1 MTMTSTI
8 DAPAADASVAL
19 KFEPLTKHIG
29 CEVTGI
35 DLRQPVTPQAASAI
49 YRAWL
54 DHAVL
59 VFRDQD
65 LAQEDLVRVTGIFG
79 EFAPLGRP
87 AHTLPKGFTR
97 ILPNIMLIS
106 NIREN
111 GETIGALPDGE
122 MMFHHD
128 TIHRADPHKATLLY
142 SVEISTYGGDTL
154 FASGTA
160 AYDALDPATKQKL
173 EGLKAVNYYVY
184 NSVKRDDKQAVDASS
199 QAVHPVVRTHED
211 TNRKALYVN
220 RLMSVRIEG
229 MAEAESDALLDGL
242 FDHSEKP
249 EFVYTHVWRKGDL
262 IVWDNRCSSHART
275 DFPADQ
281 RRLLLRT
288 TVKGTCRPYWARP
301 LTCPCGDR
309 RACRFATSS
318 SAHQAR
324 RRSSRAA
331 RCGQ

>member
-1 MTMTSTI
+1 MRRPVASE
-8 DAPAADASVAL
+8 AAA
-19 KFEPLTKHIG
+19 
-29 CEVTGI
+29 
-35 DLRQPVTPQAASAI
+35 AI

-59 VFRDQD
+59 LFRDQD
-65 LAQEDLVRVTGIFG
+65 LTQEDLIRITGIFG

-87 AHTLPKGFTR
+87 RHTLPSGFSK

-128 TIHRADPHKATLLY
+128 TIHRDDPHKATLLY
-142 SVEISTYGGDTL
+142 SVEIPTYGGDTL
-154 FASGTA
+154 FASGAGAYETLDA
-160 AYDALDPATKQKL
+160 AMKKKL
-173 EGLKAVNYYVY
+173 EGLRAVNFYVY
-184 NSVKRDDKQAVDASS
+184 NSVKRNDKQAVDATS
-199 QAVHPVVRTHED
+199 QAVHPVVRTHEE
-211 TNRKALYVN
+211 TGRKALYVN

-229 MAEAESDALLDGL
+229 MAEAESDALLNVL

-288 TVKGTCRPYWARP
+288 TVKGACRPY
-301 LTCPCGDR
+301 
-309 RACRFATSS
+309 
-318 SAHQAR
+318 
-324 RRSSRAA
+324 
-331 RCGQ
+331 

>member
-1 MTMTSTI
+1 MSMVSTL
-8 DAPAADASVAL
+8 DEAATARQQAAPQFV
-19 KFEPLTKHIG
+19 PLTKHIG
-29 CEVTGI
+29 CEVKGI
-35 DLRQPVTPQAASAI
+35 DLRRPLEPDAAQAI
-49 YRAWL
+49 YRTWL
-54 DHAVL
+54 DYAVL

-65 LAQEDLVRVTGIFG
+65 LTQEDLIRVTALFG

-87 AHTLPKGFTR
+87 AHTLPKGFAK

-128 TIHRADPHKATLLY
+128 TIHRDDPHKATLLY
-142 SVEISTYGGDTL
+142 SVEIPTYGGDTL

-160 AYDALDPATKQKL
+160 AYDALDATMKAKL
-173 EGLKAVNYYVY
+173 DSRRAVNFYVY
-184 NSVKRDDKQAVDASS
+184 NSVKRDDKQGVDATS
-199 QAVHPVVRTHED
+199 QAVHPVVRTHEE
-211 TNRKALYVN
+211 TRRKALYVN
-220 RLMSVRIEG
+220 RLMSTRIED
-229 MAEAESDALLDGL
+229 MPEDESDKILDYL

-288 TVKGTCRPYWARP
+288 TVKGLGRPY
-301 LTCPCGDR
+301 
-309 RACRFATSS
+309 
-318 SAHQAR
+318 
-324 RRSSRAA
+324 
-331 RCGQ
+331 

>member
-1 MTMTSTI
+1 MSMTSTI
-8 DAPAADASVAL
+8 DAQTGREAATAPQF
-19 KFEPLTKHIG
+19 KPLTKYIG
-29 CEVTGI
+29 CEVAGI
-35 DLRQPVTPQAASAI
+35 DLREPVAPAAASAI

-59 VFRDQD
+59 LFRDQD
-65 LAQEDLVRVTGIFG
+65 LTQEDLIRVTGIFG

-87 AHTLPKGFTR
+87 KHTLPSGFSK

-128 TIHRADPHKATLLY
+128 TIHRDDPHKATLLY
-142 SVEISTYGGDTL
+142 SVEIPTHGGDTL

-160 AYDALDPATKQKL
+160 AYDTLDPAMKKKL
-173 EGLKAVNYYVY
+173 EGLRAVNFYVY
-184 NSVKRDDKQAVDASS
+184 NSVKRNDKQAVDATS
-199 QAVHPVVRTHED
+199 QAVHPVARTHEE
-211 TNRKALYVN
+211 TKRKALYVN

-229 MAEAESDALLDGL
+229 MPEAESDELLNFL

-249 EFVYTHVWRKGDL
+249 EFVYTHAWRKGDL

-288 TVKGTCRPYWARP
+288 TVKGTCKPY
-301 LTCPCGDR
+301 
-309 RACRFATSS
+309 
-318 SAHQAR
+318 
-324 RRSSRAA
+324 
-331 RCGQ
+331 

>member
-1 MTMTSTI
+1 MSMVSER
-8 DAPAADASVAL
+8 DAKADATSHAAP
-19 KFEPLTKHIG
+19 KFVPLTQHIG
-29 CEVTGI
+29 CEVKGI
-35 DLRQPVTPQAASAI
+35 DLRDPLEPAAASAI

-65 LAQEDLVRVTGIFG
+65 LTQEDLVRVTGIFG
-79 EFAPLGRP
+79 EFGPLGRP
-87 AHTLPKGFTR
+87 AHTLPSGFAK

-128 TIHRADPHKATLLY
+128 TIHRDDPHKATLLY
-142 SVEISTYGGDTL
+142 SVEIPTHGGDTL

-160 AYDALDPATKQKL
+160 AYDTLDPAMKKKL
-173 EGLKAVNYYVY
+173 EGLRAVNYYVY
-184 NSVKRDDKQAVDASS
+184 NSVKRDDKQGVNATS
-199 QAVHPVVRTHED
+199 QAIHPVVRTHDE
-211 TNRKALYVN
+211 TKRKALYVN

-229 MAEAESDALLDGL
+229 MPEADSDKTLNFL
-242 FDHSEKP
+242 FDHAEKP

-262 IVWDNRCSSHART
+262 IVWDNRNSSHART
-275 DFPADQ
+275 DFPSEQ

-288 TVKGTCRPYWARP
+288 TVKGNCRPY
-301 LTCPCGDR
+301 
-309 RACRFATSS
+309 
-318 SAHQAR
+318 
-324 RRSSRAA
+324 
-331 RCGQ
+331 

>member
-1 MTMTSTI
+1 MSMTSTI
-8 DAPAADASVAL
+8 DAKASRQTPPGPQF
-19 KFEPLTKHIG
+19 KPLTKYIG
-29 CEVTGI
+29 CEVSGI
-35 DLRQPVTPQAASAI
+35 DLREPVPATAADAI

-54 DHAVL
+54 DHGVL
-59 VFRDQD
+59 LFRDQQ
-65 LAQEDLVRVTGIFG
+65 LEQEDLIRVTGIFG

-87 AHTLPKGFTR
+87 KHTLPSGFSK

-122 MMFHHD
+122 MLFHHD
-128 TIHRADPHKATLLY
+128 TIHRDEPHKATLLY
-142 SVEISTYGGDTL
+142 SVEIPTYGGDTL

-160 AYDALDPATKQKL
+160 AYDTLDPAMKRKL
-173 EGLKAVNYYVY
+173 EGLRAVNYYVY
-184 NSVKRDDKQAVDASS
+184 NSVKRNDKQAVDASS
-199 QAVHPVVRTHED
+199 QAVHPVVRTHEE
-211 TNRKALYVN
+211 TKRKALYIN

-229 MAEAESDALLDGL
+229 MEEAESDALLNFL

-262 IVWDNRCSSHART
+262 IVWDNRCSSHARN

-288 TVKGTCRPYWARP
+288 TVKGTCKPY
-301 LTCPCGDR
+301 
-309 RACRFATSS
+309 
-318 SAHQAR
+318 
-324 RRSSRAA
+324 
-331 RCGQ
+331 

>member
-1 MTMTSTI
+1 MSMMI
-8 DAPAADASVAL
+8 DAEKSAAAL
-19 KFEPLTKHIG
+19 QLQPLSKHIG
-29 CEVTGI
+29 CEVKGI
-35 DLRQPVTPQAASAI
+35 DLREPVAPTTASAI

-65 LAQEDLVRVTGIFG
+65 LSQEDLIRVTGIFG

-87 AHTLPKGFTR
+87 AHTLPKGFAK

-128 TIHRADPHKATLLY
+128 TIHRDDPHKATLLY
-142 SVEISTYGGDTL
+142 SVEIPTYGGDTL

-160 AYDALDPATKQKL
+160 AYNALDLAMKRKL
-173 EGLKAVNYYVY
+173 QGLRAVNYYVY
-184 NSVKRDDKQAVDASS
+184 NSVKRNDEQGVNATS
-199 QAVHPVVRTHED
+199 QAVHPVVRTHDE
-211 TNRKALYVN
+211 TARKALYVN

-229 MAEAESDALLDGL
+229 MPQAESDAMLELL

-249 EFVYTHVWRKGDL
+249 EFVYRHVWRKGDL
-262 IVWDNRCSSHART
+262 VVWDNRCSSHART
-275 DFPADQ
+275 DFPSDQ

-288 TVKGTCRPYWARP
+288 TVRGMGRP
-301 LTCPCGDR
+301 
-309 RACRFATSS
+309 F
-318 SAHQAR
+318 
-324 RRSSRAA
+324 
-331 RCGQ
+331 

>member
-1 MTMTSTI
+1 MSMVS
-8 DAPAADASVAL
+8 SRESAL
-19 KFEPLTKHIG
+19 YTALQFVPLSRHIG
-29 CEVTGI
+29 CEVGGI
-35 DLRQPVTPQAASAI
+35 DLREPVAPEMAATI
-49 YRAWL
+49 YRAFL

-59 VFRDQD
+59 VFRGQD
-65 LAQEDLVRVTGIFG
+65 LAQEDLIRVTGIFG

-87 AHTLPKGFTR
+87 AHTLPKGFSR

-128 TIHRADPHKATLLY
+128 TIHRPDPHKATLLY
-142 SVEISTYGGDTL
+142 SVEIPTYGGDTL

-160 AYDALDPATKQKL
+160 AYDALDADLKAKL
-173 EGLKAVNYYVY
+173 AGRRAVNYYVY
-184 NSVKRDDKQAVDASS
+184 NSVVRGDKQGVDATS
-199 QAVHPVVRTHED
+199 QAVHPVVRTHDE

-220 RLMSVRIEG
+220 RLMSVRIED
-229 MAEAESDALLDGL
+229 MPEAESDALLEFL

-275 DFPADQ
+275 DFPSDQ

-288 TVKGTCRPYWARP
+288 TVKGTCKPY
-301 LTCPCGDR
+301 
-309 RACRFATSS
+309 
-318 SAHQAR
+318 
-324 RRSSRAA
+324 
-331 RCGQ
+331 

>member
-1 MTMTSTI
+1 MSMTSTI
-8 DAPAADASVAL
+8 DVKSSRQTPLAVQL
-19 KFEPLTKHIG
+19 KPLTKYIG
-29 CEVTGI
+29 CEVSGI
-35 DLRQPVTPQAASAI
+35 DLRKPVPPADAAAV

-54 DHAVL
+54 DHGVL
-59 VFRDQD
+59 LFRDQQ
-65 LAQEDLVRVTGIFG
+65 LEQEDLIRVTGIFG

-87 AHTLPKGFTR
+87 KHTLPSGFSK

-122 MMFHHD
+122 MLFHHD
-128 TIHRADPHKATLLY
+128 TIHRDEPHKATLLY
-142 SVEISTYGGDTL
+142 SVEIPTYGGDTL

-160 AYDALDPATKQKL
+160 AYDTLDPAMKQKL
-173 EGLKAVNYYVY
+173 EGLRAVNYYVY

-199 QAVHPVVRTHED
+199 QAVHPVARTHEE
-211 TNRKALYVN
+211 TKRKALYVN

-229 MAEAESDALLDGL
+229 MEEAESDALLNFL

-288 TVKGTCRPYWARP
+288 TVKGTCKPY
-301 LTCPCGDR
+301 
-309 RACRFATSS
+309 
-318 SAHQAR
+318 
-324 RRSSRAA
+324 
-331 RCGQ
+331 

>member
-1 MTMTSTI
+1 MSLMSTI
-8 DAPAADASVAL
+8 DTAAKRSAQTGL
-19 KFEPLTKHIG
+19 QFKPLTQYIG
-29 CEVTGI
+29 CEVSGI
-35 DLRQPVTPQAASAI
+35 DLRQPMSPADELAI
-49 YRAWL
+49 YGAWL

-59 VFRDQD
+59 LFRDQD
-65 LAQEDLVRVTGIFG
+65 LSQEDLIRVTGLFG

-87 AHTLPKGFTR
+87 KHTLPSGFSK

-128 TIHRADPHKATLLY
+128 TIHRDDPHKATLLY
-142 SVEISTYGGDTL
+142 SVEIPTHGGDTL

-160 AYDALDPATKQKL
+160 AYDTLDAATKKRL
-173 EGLKAVNYYVY
+173 DGLKAVNYYVY

-199 QAVHPVVRTHED
+199 QAVHPVVRTHDE
-211 TNRKALYVN
+211 TGRKSLYVN

-229 MAEAESDALLDGL
+229 MDEAESDALLNTL

-262 IVWDNRCSSHART
+262 IVWDNRNSSHART

-288 TVKGTCRPYWARP
+288 TVKGTCRPY
-301 LTCPCGDR
+301 
-309 RACRFATSS
+309 
-318 SAHQAR
+318 
-324 RRSSRAA
+324 
-331 RCGQ
+331 

>member
-1 MTMTSTI
+1 MSMTSTI
-8 DAPAADASVAL
+8 DVQADRQTPPAPQF
-19 KFEPLTKHIG
+19 KPLTKYIG
-29 CEVTGI
+29 CEVSGI
-35 DLRQPVTPQAASAI
+35 DLRQPVPPSAAAAI

-54 DHAVL
+54 DHGVL
-59 VFRDQD
+59 LFRDQQ
-65 LAQEDLVRVTGIFG
+65 LEQEDLVRVTGIFG
-79 EFAPLGRP
+79 DFAPLGRP
-87 AHTLPKGFTR
+87 KHTLPSGFSK

-128 TIHRADPHKATLLY
+128 TIHREDPHKATLLY
-142 SVEISTYGGDTL
+142 SVEIPTYGGDTL

-160 AYDALDPATKQKL
+160 AYDTLDPAMKQKL
-173 EGLKAVNYYVY
+173 EGLRAVNYYVY
-184 NSVKRDDKQAVDASS
+184 NSVKRNDKQAVDATS
-199 QAVHPVVRTHED
+199 QAVHPVVRTHEE
-211 TNRKALYVN
+211 TKRRALYVN

-229 MAEAESDALLDGL
+229 VEEAESDALLNFL
-242 FDHSEKP
+242 FDHSENP

-288 TVKGTCRPYWARP
+288 TVKGTCKPY
-301 LTCPCGDR
+301 
-309 RACRFATSS
+309 
-318 SAHQAR
+318 
-324 RRSSRAA
+324 
-331 RCGQ
+331 

>member
-1 MTMTSTI
+1 MSMTSTI
-8 DAPAADASVAL
+8 DVKSSRQTPLAVQL
-19 KFEPLTKHIG
+19 KPLTKYIG
-29 CEVTGI
+29 CEVSGI
-35 DLRQPVTPQAASAI
+35 DLRKPVPPADAAAV

-54 DHAVL
+54 DHGVL
-59 VFRDQD
+59 LFRDQQ
-65 LAQEDLVRVTGIFG
+65 LEQEDLIRVTGIFG

-87 AHTLPKGFTR
+87 KHTLPSGFSK

-122 MMFHHD
+122 MLFHHD
-128 TIHRADPHKATLLY
+128 TIHRDEPHKATLLY
-142 SVEISTYGGDTL
+142 SVEIPTYGGDTL

-160 AYDALDPATKQKL
+160 AYDTLDPAMKQKL
-173 EGLKAVNYYVY
+173 EGLRAVNYYVY

-199 QAVHPVVRTHED
+199 QAVHPVARTHEE
-211 TNRKALYVN
+211 TKRKALYVN

-229 MAEAESDALLDGL
+229 MEEAESDALLNFL

-288 TVKGTCRPYWARP
+288 TVEGTCKPY
-301 LTCPCGDR
+301 
-309 RACRFATSS
+309 
-318 SAHQAR
+318 
-324 RRSSRAA
+324 
-331 RCGQ
+331 

>member
-1 MTMTSTI
+1 MSMTSTI
-8 DAPAADASVAL
+8 DVKSSRQTPLAVQL
-19 KFEPLTKHIG
+19 KPLTKYIG
-29 CEVTGI
+29 CEVSGI
-35 DLRQPVTPQAASAI
+35 DLRKPVPPADAAAV

-54 DHAVL
+54 DHGVL
-59 VFRDQD
+59 LFRDQQ
-65 LAQEDLVRVTGIFG
+65 LEQEDLIRVTGIFG

-87 AHTLPKGFTR
+87 KHTLPSGFSK

-122 MMFHHD
+122 MLFHHD
-128 TIHRADPHKATLLY
+128 TIHRDEPHKATLLY
-142 SVEISTYGGDTL
+142 SVEIPTYGGDTL

-160 AYDALDPATKQKL
+160 AYDTLDPAMKQKL
-173 EGLKAVNYYVY
+173 DGLRAVNYYVY

-199 QAVHPVVRTHED
+199 QAVHPVARTHEE
-211 TNRKALYVN
+211 TKRKALYVN

-229 MAEAESDALLDGL
+229 MEEAESDALLNFL

-288 TVKGTCRPYWARP
+288 TVKGTCKPY
-301 LTCPCGDR
+301 
-309 RACRFATSS
+309 
-318 SAHQAR
+318 
-324 RRSSRAA
+324 
-331 RCGQ
+331 

>member
-1 MTMTSTI
+1 MSMVSERE
-8 DAPAADASVAL
+8 AAAAAETP
-19 KFEPLTKHIG
+19 KFVPLTKHIG
-29 CEVTGI
+29 CEVKDV
-35 DLRQPVTPQAASAI
+35 DLRKPLTASSAAAI
-49 YRAWL
+49 YKAWL

-59 VFRDQD
+59 LFRGQD
-65 LAQEDLVRVTGIFG
+65 LSQEDLIRVTGIFG
-79 EFAPLGRP
+79 EFAELGRP
-87 AHTLPKGFTR
+87 KHTLPSGFSK

-128 TIHRADPHKATLLY
+128 TIHRPEPHKATLLY
-142 SVEISTYGGDTL
+142 SVEIPTYGGDTL

-160 AYDALDPATKQKL
+160 AYDALDPAMKQKL
-173 EGLKAVNYYVY
+173 DGRKAVNYYVY

-199 QAVHPVVRTHED
+199 QAVHPAVRTHEE

-220 RLMSVRIEG
+220 RLMTVAIEG
-229 MAEAESDALLDGL
+229 MSEAESDETLNFL

-275 DFPADQ
+275 DFPSDQ

-288 TVKGTCRPYWARP
+288 TVKGTCKPY
-301 LTCPCGDR
+301 
-309 RACRFATSS
+309 
-318 SAHQAR
+318 
-324 RRSSRAA
+324 
-331 RCGQ
+331 

>member
-1 MTMTSTI
+1 MSMVSTREQKARA
-8 DAPAADASVAL
+8 APQFV
-19 KFEPLTKHIG
+19 PLTKHIG
-29 CEVTGI
+29 CEVRGI
-35 DLRQPVTPQAASAI
+35 DLREPIDPAAASAI

-59 VFRDQD
+59 LFRDQD
-65 LAQEDLVRVTGIFG
+65 LSQEDLIRVTGIFG
-79 EFAPLGRP
+79 EFAPIGRP
-87 AHTLPKGFTR
+87 KHTLPSGFTK

-128 TIHRADPHKATLLY
+128 TIHRDDPHKATLLY
-142 SVEISTYGGDTL
+142 SVEIPTHGGDTL

-160 AYDALDPATKQKL
+160 AYDTLDPAMKAKL
-173 EGLKAVNYYVY
+173 EGRHAVNFYVY
-184 NSVKRDDKQAVDASS
+184 NSVKRNDKQAVDATS
-199 QAVHPVVRTHED
+199 QAVHPVVRTHDE
-211 TNRKALYVN
+211 TKRKALYVN
-220 RLMSVRIEG
+220 RLMSVKIED
-229 MAEAESDALLDGL
+229 MPDDESDRILDFL

-288 TVKGTCRPYWARP
+288 TVKGMARPY
-301 LTCPCGDR
+301 
-309 RACRFATSS
+309 
-318 SAHQAR
+318 
-324 RRSSRAA
+324 
-331 RCGQ
+331 

>member
-1 MTMTSTI
+1 MSMVSI
-8 DAPAADASVAL
+8 RAATAQGSPQFV
-19 KFEPLTKHIG
+19 PLTSHIG
-29 CEVTGI
+29 CEVRGI
-35 DLRQPVTPQAASAI
+35 DLREPVTPAAASAI

-59 VFRDQD
+59 LFRGQE
-65 LAQEDLVRVTGIFG
+65 LTQEDLVRVTAIFG

-87 AHTLPKGFTR
+87 AHTLPKGFTK

-128 TIHRADPHKATLLY
+128 TIHRDDPHKATLLY
-142 SVEISTYGGDTL
+142 SVEIPTYGGDTL

-160 AYDALDPATKQKL
+160 AYDTLDPAMKKKL
-173 EGLKAVNYYVY
+173 DGLKAVNFYVY
-184 NSVKRDDKQAVDASS
+184 NSVKRNDKQGVDATS
-199 QAVHPVVRTHED
+199 QAVHPVVRTHEE
-211 TNRKALYVN
+211 TKRKALYVN

-229 MAEAESDALLDGL
+229 MPEDESDALLNLL
-242 FDHSEKP
+242 FDHCEKP
-249 EFVYTHVWRKGDL
+249 EFVYSHVWRKGDL

-275 DFPADQ
+275 DFPSDQ

-288 TVKGTCRPYWARP
+288 TVQGMGRPY
-301 LTCPCGDR
+301 
-309 RACRFATSS
+309 
-318 SAHQAR
+318 
-324 RRSSRAA
+324 
-331 RCGQ
+331 

>member
-1 MTMTSTI
+1 MSMVSTR
-8 DAPAADASVAL
+8 DTTAPASPEFV
-19 KFEPLTKHIG
+19 PLTRHIG
-29 CEVTGI
+29 CEVRGI
-35 DLRQPVTPQAASAI
+35 DLREPVAPVAASAI

-59 VFRDQD
+59 LFRGQN
-65 LAQEDLVRVTGIFG
+65 LTQEDLVRVTGIFG
-79 EFAPLGRP
+79 EFAPIGRP
-87 AHTLPKGFTR
+87 ANTLPKGFSK

-128 TIHRADPHKATLLY
+128 TIHRDDPHKATLLY
-142 SVEISTYGGDTL
+142 SVEIPTYGGDTL

-160 AYDALDPATKQKL
+160 AYDTLDPAMKKRL

-184 NSVKRDDKQAVDASS
+184 NSVTRNDKQGVDATS
-199 QAVHPVVRTHED
+199 QAVHPVVRTHDE
-211 TNRKALYVN
+211 TKRKALYIN

-229 MAEAESDALLDGL
+229 MPEAESDELLNFL
-242 FDHSEKP
+242 YDHSEKP
-249 EFVYTHVWRKGDL
+249 EFIYTHVWRVGDL

-275 DFPADQ
+275 DFPSDQ

-288 TVKGTCRPYWARP
+288 TVKGMARPY
-301 LTCPCGDR
+301 
-309 RACRFATSS
+309 
-318 SAHQAR
+318 
-324 RRSSRAA
+324 
-331 RCGQ
+331 

>member
-1 MTMTSTI
+1 MSMTSTI
-8 DAPAADASVAL
+8 GAQTGHEAATAPQF
-19 KFEPLTKHIG
+19 KPLSEHIG
-29 CEVTGI
+29 CEVAGI
-35 DLRQPVTPQAASAI
+35 DLREPVPPAAASAI

-59 VFRDQD
+59 LFRDQD
-65 LAQEDLVRVTGIFG
+65 LTQEDLIHVTGIFG

-87 AHTLPKGFTR
+87 KHTLPSGFSK

-128 TIHRADPHKATLLY
+128 TIHRDEPHKATLLY
-142 SVEISTYGGDTL
+142 SVEIPTHGGDTL

-160 AYDALDPATKQKL
+160 AYDTLDLATKKKL
-173 EGLKAVNYYVY
+173 DGLRAVNFYVY
-184 NSVKRDDKQAVDASS
+184 NSVKREDKQAVDATS
-199 QAVHPVVRTHED
+199 QAVHPVVRTHEE
-211 TNRKALYVN
+211 TKRKALYIN

-229 MAEAESDALLDGL
+229 MPEAESDELLNFL

-288 TVKGTCRPYWARP
+288 TVRGTCRPY
-301 LTCPCGDR
+301 
-309 RACRFATSS
+309 
-318 SAHQAR
+318 
-324 RRSSRAA
+324 
-331 RCGQ
+331 

>member
-1 MTMTSTI
+1 MSMMI
-8 DAPAADASVAL
+8 DAEKSAAAL
-19 KFEPLTKHIG
+19 QLQPLSKHIG
-29 CEVTGI
+29 CEVKGI
-35 DLRQPVTPQAASAI
+35 DLREPVAPTTASAI

-65 LAQEDLVRVTGIFG
+65 LSQEDLIRVTGIFG

-87 AHTLPKGFTR
+87 AHTLPKGFAK

-128 TIHRADPHKATLLY
+128 TIHRDDPHKATLLY
-142 SVEISTYGGDTL
+142 SVEIPTYGGDTL

-160 AYDALDPATKQKL
+160 AYNALDPAMKRKL
-173 EGLKAVNYYVY
+173 QGLRAVNYYVY
-184 NSVKRDDKQAVDASS
+184 NSVKRNDEQGVNATS
-199 QAVHPVVRTHED
+199 QAVHPVVRTHDE
-211 TNRKALYVN
+211 TARKALYVN
-220 RLMSVRIEG
+220 RLMSMRIEG
-229 MAEAESDALLDGL
+229 MPQAESDATLEFL

-249 EFVYTHVWRKGDL
+249 EFVYRHVWRKGDL
-262 IVWDNRCSSHART
+262 VVWDNRCSSHART
-275 DFPADQ
+275 DFPSDQ

-288 TVKGTCRPYWARP
+288 TVRGMGRP
-301 LTCPCGDR
+301 
-309 RACRFATSS
+309 F
-318 SAHQAR
+318 
-324 RRSSRAA
+324 
-331 RCGQ
+331 

>member
-1 MTMTSTI
+1 MSMASTQELA
-8 DAPAADASVAL
+8 APAALSIV
-19 KFEPLTKHIG
+19 PLTRHIG
-29 CEVTGI
+29 CEVRGI
-35 DLRQPVTPQAASAI
+35 DLRQPVAPAAASAI

-59 VFRDQD
+59 VFRDQE
-65 LAQEDLVRVTGIFG
+65 LTQEDLIRVTGIFG
-79 EFAPLGRP
+79 DFAPLGRP
-87 AHTLPKGFTR
+87 AHTLPKGFTK

-128 TIHRADPHKATLLY
+128 TIHRDDPHKATLLY
-142 SVEISTYGGDTL
+142 SVEIPSWGGDTL

-160 AYDALDPATKQKL
+160 AYDALDPAMKSKL
-173 EGLKAVNYYVY
+173 TGLRAVNFYVY
-184 NSVKRDDKQAVDASS
+184 NSVKRNDKQGVDATS
-199 QAVHPVVRTHED
+199 QAVHPVVRTHEE
-211 TNRKALYVN
+211 TKRKALYVN
-220 RLMSVRIEG
+220 RLMSIRIEG
-229 MAEAESDALLDGL
+229 MPEPESDALLSFL

-275 DFPADQ
+275 DFPSDQ

-288 TVKGTCRPYWARP
+288 TVKGMGRPY
-301 LTCPCGDR
+301 
-309 RACRFATSS
+309 
-318 SAHQAR
+318 
-324 RRSSRAA
+324 
-331 RCGQ
+331 